1 MAEIAVRDV
10 TRSSHSDLLTF
21 DNFIFLVYSVCVGV
35 DALLCQAEG
44 IMIAQWSQQTQ
55 LFMVSYAAVNESDIS
70 VC

>member
-44 IMIAQWSQQTQ
+44 IMIVQWSQQTQ
-55 LFMVSYAAVNESDIS
+55 LLMVSYAAVNESDIS